1 MGITMKKN
9 QHAREMGKRM
19 GDRAERQ
26 ERARLIKQAEAG
38 LPRREERTSWYAADG
53 QGRTIIET
61 EYANG
66 RPVRVKRHIS
76 QEEVLRRQRKF
87 RRQQTMHSVL
97 APILGFATLG
107 FNFVV
112 LFVVFLGIKL
122 SGLVMIGWG
131 VWDMFQHHSIN
142 NGWAWFW
149 VILGLVLFLCFKA
162 SYTVTTTTT
171 HSRTVTNS
179 ARRR

>member
-9 QHAREMGKRM
+9 QLAREMGKRM

-38 LPRREERTSWYAADG
+38 LPRRVQRTSWHTSDA
-53 QGRTIIET
+53 QGRTVIET
-61 EYANG
+61 EYVNG
-66 RPVRVKRHIS
+66 RPIRVKREIS
-76 QEEVLRRQRKF
+76 QAEVLRRQRQF
-87 RRQQTMHSVL
+87 RRQQAMHSVL
-97 APILGFATLG
+97 APILGFASLG
-107 FNFVV
+107 FTFAV
-112 LFVVFLGIKL
+112 LFIVFLGIKL
-122 SGLVMIGWG
+122 SGLVMVGWG

-149 VILGLVLFLCFKA
+149 VILGLVIFFNFKA
-162 SYTVTTTTT
+162 SYKTTVTTTHT
-171 HSRTVTNS
+171 RTVTNT